1 MSILTKILWAFGRLL
16 PVDRKK
22 IVLSCFYG
30 RGCSDSPKAIA
41 EALHRKDPSLKLICL
56 TDKKHL
62 DNIPEYVT
70 PKSYGIFSRVYHLS
84 TAKVWIDNTR
94 KGAGY
99 KKKDQFYLQTW
110 HGFALKRIEQD
121 AAGGREIDRTYAE
134 YGRRDSAQT
143 DLYISGSRHMTEIY
157 RRSFWYHGQIAQTGT
172 PRNDILFRKNDEIR
186 QKVYEKL
193 GLDSKRRLILYAP
206 TFRADHNTD
215 CYRLDCAAVLAACE
229 ERFGGDWTVLVRLHP
244 SVDALSASLFSY
256 DGDTVVDVTHYDDVM
271 ELLCCTDLLITDYS
285 SVMFD
290 YALTRRP
297 CVQFATD
304 LEAYKNDRNFYFPI
318 ETLPFPRAESNAQ
331 LCERI
336 KDYDRTQTVEL
347 WNDFA
352 ERYGLCEDGQAS
364 DRCADLILER
374 MNQ

>member
-16 PVDRKK
+16 PIDRKK

-56 TDKKHL
+56 TDKTHL

-94 KGAGY
+94 KGAGH

-121 AAGGREIDRTYAE
+121 AAGGREIDRTYAK

-143 DLYISGSRHMTEIY
+143 DLYISGSRHMTELY
-157 RRSFWYHGQIAQTGT
+157 SHSFWYHGQVAQTGT
-172 PRNDILFRKNDEIR
+172 PRNDILFRKSDGIR

-193 GLDSKRRLILYAP
+193 SLDSNRRLILYAP

-215 CYRLDCAAVLAACE
+215 CYRLDCAAVRAACE

-244 SVDALSASLFSY
+244 SVDALSGSLFSY
-256 DGDTVVDVTHYDDVM
+256 DGDTVIDVTHYDDVM

-304 LEAYKNDRNFYFPI
+304 LETYKTDRNFYFPI

-336 KDYDRTQTVEL
+336 KGYDRTQTVEL

-352 ERYGLCEDGQAS
+352 EQYGLCEDGQAS
-364 DRCADLILER
+364 DRCADLILAR
-374 MNQ
+374 MKQ